1 MMSGFERLRSIF
13 PSFPSLPHLSLSL
26 THTHKMAH
34 RKHPEGQPV
43 NEHLFL
49 ADVTLQ
55 EVHFSSD
62 LEAEVEGMPV
72 VEAELAEAI
81 AELED
86 LRDPDHDWNRLYSN
100 MKTTLRTQREIDE
113 MRETAKLEARKEH
126 EAQHSELQSLH

>member
-1 MMSGFERLRSIF
+1 
-13 PSFPSLPHLSLSL
+13 
-26 THTHKMAH
+26 MAH

-62 LEAEVEGMPV
+62 LEAEVEDMPV
-72 VEAELAEAI
+72 VEAQLAEAV

-86 LRDPDHDWNRLYSN
+86 LRNPDHDWNRLYNN
-100 MKTTLRTQREIDE
+100 MEITLRTQREIDE
-113 MRETAKLEARKEH
+113 MRDAAKLEAQEEH
-126 EAQHSELQSLH
+126 EAQRGESQSFL